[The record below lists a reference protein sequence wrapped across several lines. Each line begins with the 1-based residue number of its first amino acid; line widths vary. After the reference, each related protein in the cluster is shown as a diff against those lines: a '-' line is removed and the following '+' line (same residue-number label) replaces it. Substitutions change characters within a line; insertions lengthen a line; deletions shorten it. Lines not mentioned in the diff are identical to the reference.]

1 MRRASAYPSRPVP
14 LWRNHDYLLLRGGQG
29 VSNFGSAVQGVV
41 TPLLILA
48 ISHSPAQAGIA
59 AALGS
64 LPFFLL
70 SLPAGALVDRWDRK
84 WVMIVCDIGRTVAT
98 ASIPIALWSGHLT
111 VPLLYVVSGI
121 SGTFF
126 VFFNLAETSC
136 LPRVVTKE
144 QLPAATSHNEAVD
157 YASFILGRPAGGFL
171 YQTIGQAAPF
181 LANAVSFAVSAVS
194 LLFIRTR
201 FQEDRVPTPRDLRA
215 EITEGLRW
223 LWNQPLI
230 RFMAFLNGGQN
241 LLYSGIA
248 LVIIVLAQ
256 KEGASPTTIGIVFA
270 VASIGGLAGAVLAP
284 AVQRRWSFGQA
295 VIGLLAIQAVLLP
308 LLLVVKQPL
317 LLGVVYAAQ
326 LTVSP
331 MYNVVQF
338 SYRLALIPDILQGR
352 VNSAFRLIAFSFNP
366 LGAALSGLLL
376 ETVGPGRTVAFLS
389 VWMAAL
395 ALASLSNS
403 RVRDAP
409 AVTST

>member
-84 WVMIVCDIGRTVAT
+84 RVMIVCDIGRTVAT

-241 LLYSGIA
+241 LLYSGIG
-248 LVIIVLAQ
+248 LVIIVLDPKGGRLAHDHRHRVRRG
-256 KEGASPTTIGIVFA
+256 EHRWTRRRCPGSGRAATMELRASGYRPPGNPGRAAAAPPRCQAAAAPRCRLRRTTHRQ
-270 VASIGGLAGAVLAP
+270 P
-284 AVQRRWSFGQA
+284 DVQRRPVQ
-295 VIGLLAIQAVLLP
+295 LP
-308 LLLVVKQPL
+308 ARTHP
-317 LLGVVYAAQ
+317 GYPA
-326 LTVSP
+326 
-331 MYNVVQF
+331 
-338 SYRLALIPDILQGR
+338 
-352 VNSAFRLIAFSFNP
+352 
-366 LGAALSGLLL
+366 
-376 ETVGPGRTVAFLS
+376 GPRE
-389 VWMAAL
+389 
-395 ALASLSNS
+395 
-403 RVRDAP
+403 
-409 AVTST
+409 